1 MIAGIFDPYLDT
13 LGGGERYCLTVAE
26 ALLARGWA
34 VDVFWPDDTL
44 KQKAH
49 KKFSLD
55 INRVNFIPYS
65 PRANNLFER
74 FRFERKYDLLFYFT
88 DGSIPFMF
96 GKKNLLHFQ
105 VPFRLSQRP
114 IIDRL
119 KFKKIESIVCNS
131 FFTKTIIDKTFK
143 VNSIVIYPPVD
154 VESIVPGK
162 KENIILSVGR
172 FSQLLQNKKQDVLV
186 EVFKKMLKINQL
198 HGWQFVLAGGSEVG
212 ADKFLLGLRKLARG
226 YPIKIWENPTFSELL
241 SLYGR
246 AKIFWSASG
255 FGVNEEL
262 EPEKVEHFGIATVE
276 GMAAGC
282 APVVLGKGGQ
292 KEIVE
297 SGKNGFLWTEKDELI
312 NQTVKLIN
320 DDGLLRKIA
329 RQAILR
335 SQSFSKKRFY
345 ESIYALIKE

>member
-1 MIAGIFDPYLDT
+1 MRAGIFDPYLDT

-26 ALLARGWA
+26 ALLAKGWA
-34 VDVFWPDDTL
+34 VDVFWPDDAI